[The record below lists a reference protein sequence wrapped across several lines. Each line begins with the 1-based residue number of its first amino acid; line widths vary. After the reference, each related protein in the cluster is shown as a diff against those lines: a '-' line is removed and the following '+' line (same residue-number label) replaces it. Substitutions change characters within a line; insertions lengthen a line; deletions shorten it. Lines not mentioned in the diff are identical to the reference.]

1 MIKFVSYDDGTQLVC
16 SSQSYV
22 TLSRT
27 RRRSFTDRRVTY
39 DSYCVVCLCLTEV
52 YSGQTHTLITL
63 SITYSGA
70 SRCTVLCC
78 RAYVQRAVNLQ
89 SSFVCSN
96 TNMFM
101 NLCCVHSGRIN
112 TTVRPGHGTWT
123 QVGVSVGLV
132 HSPKL
137 PSELTQEPEILK
149 SQSETAEMVFDCT
162 VLQQYFFKKDL
173 WNFCGSLIYADFCFA
188 CHRRRLNFATE
199 SCPWCVV
206 RQRSENDYS
215 PA

>member
-1 MIKFVSYDDGTQLVC
+1 MIKLIASVSYDDGTQLVC
-16 SSQSYV
+16 SSQSCV
-22 TLSRT
+22 TLSGT

-39 DSYCVVCLCLTEV
+39 DSYFVVCLCLTEV
-52 YSGQTHTLITL
+52 YSGQTHTLIAM

-70 SRCTVLCC
+70 SRCAVLC

-123 QVGVSVGLV
+123 QVGVSIGLA
-132 HSPKL
+132 H
-137 PSELTQEPEILK
+137 
-149 SQSETAEMVFDCT
+149 SQS
-162 VLQQYFFKKDL
+162 
-173 WNFCGSLIYADFCFA
+173 
-188 CHRRRLNFATE
+188 
-199 SCPWCVV
+199 SCP
-206 RQRSENDYS
+206 QN
-215 PA
+215 